1 MRQIILVSSIII
13 FIASCSSLNY
23 RGDDATYDLD
33 DSSGQQGEDITSSNP
48 LSGGALTGERY
59 RVLIST
65 DIGGSDED
73 DDQSMVHYLLY
84 SDLFDTEG
92 IISSPPHDGRMQDII
107 EVIDVYAQDY
117 QNLKKHSETFPEPN
131 DLKSV
136 VKQGAIEAAPE
147 QGYSRSTEGSDWIIQ
162 CAKRDDPRPLYVLV
176 WGSVTDVAQ
185 ALHDDPSIKEKIRV
199 HFIASWNREQDPYAF
214 RYIDQHH
221 QDLWM
226 IRNETTFRGWYMGG
240 EQSGDLGN
248 ESFIDQHIAGH
259 GALGD
264 YFAPLKDG
272 SIKMGDTPTVAY
284 LLRGNPAE
292 PSEPHWGGRF
302 RKVEGRPHWWTD
314 IQNPALTV
322 NGRSGAITVARW
334 REAYLRDFQKRMD
347 WCK

>member
-1 MRQIILVSSIII
+1 
-13 FIASCSSLNY
+13 
-23 RGDDATYDLD
+23 
-33 DSSGQQGEDITSSNP
+33 
-48 LSGGALTGERY
+48 
-59 RVLIST
+59 
-65 DIGGSDED
+65 
-73 DDQSMVHYLLY
+73 
-84 SDLFDTEG
+84 
-92 IISSPPHDGRMQDII
+92 
-107 EVIDVYAQDY
+107 
-117 QNLKKHSETFPEPN
+117 
-131 DLKSV
+131 
-136 VKQGAIEAAPE
+136 
-147 QGYSRSTEGSDWIIQ
+147 
-162 CAKRDDPRPLYVLV
+162 V
-176 WGSVTDVAQ
+176 WGSITDVAQ

-322 NGRSGAITVARW
+322 NGRSGAMTVARW